1 MGSAA
6 LVSYG
11 SHSHVRSCHCC
22 LSVAFGDCDCDC
34 DCDSL
39 KLAAEEVT
47 DKGRRRGCVA
57 GSEWST
63 RRIMRE
69 EKVDGS
75 IM

>member
-22 LSVAFGDCDCDC
+22 LSDAFGDCDC